1 MFKLTK
7 ALMVFFSISA
17 CAISNAAEYWVAKTG
32 NDNNQCSSQ
41 SDACLTIQKG
51 ITKLNPGDTLNI
63 GGGIYKEDS
72 ANNPYTSKC
81 GLLDANYGSICAI
94 NSGTPDQPI
103 VIRAQPG
110 EEGKVIID
118 SEGKR
123 AGLLINK
130 RDYIHIKNLTFQ
142 NSWTAGIGTVGGPSG
157 VAVDA
162 SLSIGCLIEGNIILK
177 TRGANGVNN
186 SAIYMWST
194 KDWIVRNNQV
204 IDVYGNGTM
213 SNGIQSYGTIN
224 ALIENNTI
232 SQVDHGI
239 NWKDHYTLESK
250 TTPYESLI
258 RNNVFS
264 VAVSGIRISIR
275 GAGTNPAGSNEIRG
289 NIFILEKD
297 STTGIGGF
305 LREANGLS
313 GGLLIENNLFIG
325 RVGNH
330 KAINVDS
337 VVDLQVIGNV
347 FAGVKV
353 PISLRLEDINRP
365 AKLTVSDYNIFD
377 SATIQFQNDKYGTDQ
392 EDYNSL
398 ASWQAAK
405 PSVDTTI
412 TSLQRDNPD
421 QHSIQL
427 SGSAILT
434 KASQYSTLLA
444 GGLPLAKTDI
454 NFSADIPQIKHANG
468 SIYQPGPYQKP
479 GQIIG
484 ASEALNSAPDITD
497 SNPKRN

>member
-1 MFKLTK
+1 MFKSTK
-7 ALMVFFSISA
+7 ALIVFFSMGASTV
-17 CAISNAAEYWVAKTG
+17 SNATEYWVAQTG

-41 SDACLTIQKG
+41 SDACRTIQKG

-63 GGGIYKEDS
+63 GAGTYIEDS
-72 ANNPYTSKC
+72 AKSPYTSKC

-94 NSGTPDQPI
+94 NSGTPEQPI

-110 EEGKVIID
+110 DEGKVIID
-118 SEGKR
+118 GEEKR

-130 RDYIHIKNLTFQ
+130 RDYIHVKNLTFR
-142 NSWTAGIGTVGGPSG
+142 NSWTAGIGTVGGPSA

-162 SLSIGCLIEGNIILK
+162 SLSIGCLIEGNTILK

-239 NWKDHYTLESK
+239 NWKDHYTLETK
-250 TTPYESLI
+250 EIPYESMI

-264 VAVSGIRISIR
+264 VAVSGVRISIR
-275 GAGTNPAGSNEIRG
+275 GSGTNAAGSNEIRG

-297 STTGIGGF
+297 SATGIGAF
-305 LREANGLS
+305 LREANDLS
-313 GGLLIENNLFIG
+313 GGLLVENNLFIG
-325 RVGNH
+325 RAGNH
-330 KAINVDS
+330 KAVNVDS
-337 VVDLQVIGNV
+337 IIDLQVIGNV

-353 PISLRLEDINRP
+353 PISLRLEDTNRP

-377 SATIQFQNDKYGTDQ
+377 TTIQFQNDKYSSDQ

-398 ASWQAAK
+398 ASWQAAR

-412 TSLQRDNPD
+412 TSLKKDNPD
-421 QHSIQL
+421 QHSIQQ
-427 SGSAILT
+427 SGSAILA
-434 KASQYSTLLA
+434 KAAQYSTQLSA
-444 GGLPLAKTDI
+444 GAPLAKTDI
-454 NFSADIPQIKHANG
+454 NFSSDIPQLKGPNG
-468 SIYQPGPYQKP
+468 STYQPGPYQKT

-484 ASEALNSAPDITD
+484 ASETLNSAPDITD
-497 SNPKRN
+497 SNPKRK